1 MQHNHSG
8 SPKDLAEHRIIVAKE
23 DLEAAESNWELGHLR
38 AANNRAYYSIYH
50 AITAV
55 LALEQ
60 QAFKSHKA
68 TISYFNQNYVKT
80 DIFPRD
86 IGRRIAK
93 AEEIRH
99 ASDYDEFYIVSKT
112 ETMQQ
117 IETAKKFLAIV
128 MAYVS
133 SKASELS
140 T

>member
-1 MQHNHSG
+1 M
-8 SPKDLAEHRIIVAKE
+8 
-23 DLEAAESNWELGHLR
+23 
-38 AANNRAYYSIYH
+38 
-50 AITAV
+50 TAV

-68 TISYFNQNYVKT
+68 TIAYFNRNYVKT
-80 DIFPRD
+80 DIFPRN

-99 ASDYDEFYIVSKT
+99 ASDYDEFYIVSKS

-117 IETAKKFLAIV
+117 IETAKEFLTLV
-128 MAYVS
+128 TAYVS
-133 SKASELS
+133 NKASELS